1 MRARSRPVG
10 WWRWL
15 IAVTIGVVAG
25 ACEPESLRPSNY
37 SRVGIELSELSVLP
51 NPGHPTNFRPRDDLP
66 AWDASLPINWA
77 DDPFHDR
84 NWQFRLHSWH
94 SMDYGLKEYSE
105 TGDIKWLR
113 SATDVALDWWHFH
126 VELGNRSAFEW
137 HDHAAGVRASRL
149 AYLLDNVLDG
159 RFEIAE
165 SELEALMRLGD
176 IHAEKLREPDFLSH
190 GNHGIFQLVG
200 LDALCRVIHWRRS
213 CEDGRVFAASAFRDL
228 LRTQFTSEGVHTEN
242 SPAYQLWV
250 LRALDRA
257 RAEERFSAPE
267 ILGIMNLA
275 RTVVPWLTWPNGE
288 FVAFGDS
295 SGAGPILD
303 SVSDATCFADDSCW
317 ATRDLTRS
325 GYAIIRSVPEV
336 PIAEA
341 SMLFIKGKGYRTGH
355 KHADELAFSLMED
368 GRKIFVDSGQYGYNR
383 DDARR
388 YVVSARAHNVP
399 SLADREITPQH
410 VDVDAGRFGPIRID
424 GSEFVVD
431 GLVERRRKYR
441 GRFFRHERTFHY
453 APGVSLTIK
462 DRLINR
468 TNSPWLSNLHL
479 APDLVPIVERSS
491 FSVQVGD
498 RLVRAEFRGE
508 GCTLGVAK
516 GETDPYQGWVSP
528 SYLQLAPAPV
538 VSATCPADLVDSEWR
553 IDLDA
558 T

>member
-1 MRARSRPVG
+1 MRASRRKVG
-10 WWRWL
+10 WRRWPL
-15 IAVTIGVVAG
+15 AIAIGVPLA
-25 ACEPESLRPSNY
+25 ACEPEPSRPLNY
-37 SRVGIELSELSVLP
+37 SPVGIDLSELSLLSRP
-51 NPGHPTNFRPRDDLP
+51 ADPTNFKPRDDIP
-66 AWDASLPINWA
+66 AWDASLPIDWA
-77 DDPFHDR
+77 EDPFHDR

-94 SMDYGLKEYSE
+94 SMDFGLNEYNE
-105 TGDIKWLR
+105 TGNTRWLR
-113 SATDVALDWWHFH
+113 SATDVAVDWWHFH
-126 VELGNRSAFEW
+126 IELGNRSAFVW
-137 HDHAAGVRASRL
+137 HDHAAGVRAARL
-149 AYLLDNVLDG
+149 AFILDKILD
-159 RFEIAE
+159 RQFEIADWK
-165 SELEALMRLGD
+165 LEALMQLAD
-176 IHAEKLREPDFLSH
+176 IHAEKLQEPEFLSH
-190 GNHGIFQLVG
+190 GNHAIFQLAG
-200 LDALCRVIHWRRS
+200 LDALCRVIHWRES
-213 CEDGRVFAASAFRDL
+213 CENGRVFAADAFRSVM
-228 LRTQFTSEGVHTEN
+228 RTQFTSEGVHTEN
-242 SPAYQLWV
+242 SPAYQLWI
-250 LRALDRA
+250 LTALDRL
-257 RAEERFSAPE
+257 RAEERFSIPE
-267 ILGIMNLA
+267 FRRVMDLA
-275 RTVVPWLTWPNGE
+275 RPVVPWLTWPNGE
-288 FVAFGDS
+288 FVAVGDS

-303 SVSDATCFADDSCW
+303 SVADVTCLADDSCW
-317 ATRDLTRS
+317 AIRDLTKS
-325 GYAIIRSVPEV
+325 GYAIIRSVPRV
-336 PIAEA
+336 PTAEA
-341 SMLFIKGKGYRTGH
+341 SMLFIKGKGYLAGH

-399 SLADREITPQH
+399 SLADREIAPQH
-410 VDVDAGRFGPIRID
+410 VDVEAGRFGPIRID

-479 APDLVPIVERSS
+479 APDLVPIVEGSS

-508 GCTLGVAK
+508 GCTLGVTE